1 MPIKIVPAPFHVFI
15 VEDDPIYSELMEYY
29 LQLNPDYRVSKFST
43 ASDCIRNL
51 ELKPDLIT
59 IDYSLPDM
67 TGEKLLEY
75 LQVRMPDTPVIIISA
90 QEDVKVALSLLKKGV
105 CDYLVKDSNTCDL
118 LWNAILK
125 IRQTQ
130 YLKNEVHQLRAELGV
145 KYDFEKVIKG
155 NSTAI
160 KRIFGLIEKASGSAI
175 NVSISGETGTGK
187 ELIAKAIHYN
197 SGRSNYPFVPVNMAA
212 IPSELVESE
221 LFGFE
226 KGAFTGAISR
236 RIGKFEEANGGTL
249 FLDEISE
256 LSIALQSK
264 LLRVLQERELH
275 RLGGSD
281 SIALD
286 VRLIVASNK
295 NLQEE
300 VRQGRFRE
308 DLYYRIM
315 GLPIHLPP
323 LRDRGND
330 ILVLAKHFA
339 DAFCIE
345 NKLSPVVLTES
356 ACEKLLQYAYPG
368 NIRELKAI
376 IELAVVLCDSHAVV
390 AQDILLGS
398 SEGNAFLYAENKTL
412 KDYTTEI
419 IQHYMYQY
427 EGNVAKVASV
437 LDLGKSTIY
446 KMIQQKEIV
455 L

>member
-1 MPIKIVPAPFHVFI
+1 MAAKNATTPFHVFI
-15 VEDDPIYSELMEYY
+15 VEDDPIYCELMEYY
-29 LQLNPDYRVSKFST
+29 LQLNPDYTVSKFST
-43 ASDCIRNL
+43 AADCIRNL
-51 ELKPDLIT
+51 DQRPDLIT

-75 LQVRMPDTPVIIISA
+75 IQIRLPDTPVIIISA
-90 QEDVKVALSLLKKGV
+90 QEDIKVALTLLKKGV
-105 CDYLVKDSNTCDL
+105 CDYLVKDHHTCDL

-130 YLKNEVHQLRAELGV
+130 YLKQEVQNLRTELGV
-145 KYDFEKVIKG
+145 KYDFENVIKG
-155 NSTAI
+155 NSSAI
-160 KRIFGLIEKASGSAI
+160 KRIFALIEKASRSTI

-197 SGRSNYPFVPVNMAA
+197 SNRQNFPFVPLNMAA
-212 IPSELVESE
+212 IPSELIESE

-226 KGAFTGAISR
+226 KGAFTGAVSR

-275 RLGGSD
+275 RLGGSE

-286 VRLIVASNK
+286 VRLIIASNK

-300 VRQGRFRE
+300 VRHGRFRE
-308 DLYYRIM
+308 DLFYRIM

-330 ILVLAKHFA
+330 ILILAKHFA
-339 DAFCIE
+339 DAYCAE
-345 NKLSPVVLTES
+345 NKLPPVVLTES
-356 ACEKLLQYAYPG
+356 ARDKLLTYAYPG

-376 IELAVVLCDSHAVV
+376 IELAVVLCDSNAIVD
-390 AQDILLGS
+390 QDICLAATENNS
-398 SEGNAFLYAENKTL
+398 FFYADNKTL
-412 KDYTTEI
+412 KDYTTQI
-419 IQHYMYQY
+419 IQHYLYQY
-427 EGNVAKVASV
+427 DGNVAKVASV

-446 KMIQQKEIV
+446 KMIQQKEVV